1 MKIMMVTSLE
11 KNLLRMPSRVTSS
24 KILLGKKNRKKSAM
38 LIKKCFNMWPQILM
52 IKLPLNNLYFLD
64 FEAWKG
70 LWTDKGSSVHICVL
84 KQPINYY
91 QNLYLMVQ

>member
-1 MKIMMVTSLE
+1 
-11 KNLLRMPSRVTSS
+11 
-24 KILLGKKNRKKSAM
+24 
-38 LIKKCFNMWPQILM
+38 MWPQILM